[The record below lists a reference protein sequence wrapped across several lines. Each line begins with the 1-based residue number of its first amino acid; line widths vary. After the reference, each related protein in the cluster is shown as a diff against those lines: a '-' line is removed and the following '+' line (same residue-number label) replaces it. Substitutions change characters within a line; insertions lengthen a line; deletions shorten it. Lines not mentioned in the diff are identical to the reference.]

1 MPVRLLVLRPAGDLA
16 ALHHGERSAAIDQAF
31 DKLTLSIRILVP
43 VFHIVCVGRQLRL
56 QKQFPAA
63 LHLHKARPVQV
74 CVVRD
79 GHTAPERQLRAGRY
93 DKLPRFERL
102 PDDAAAGRMGDEDN
116 LRRGRHGYGAVRFDG
131 GRQFQNNC
139 AARFHG
145 GLQRRPVRNGDG
157 VSFRAMGKAGNAHC
171 QEQRHTEKYDC
182 RSFSHFVSPIS
193 SPFPIHSFLDGT
205 KKTSARMRAGRMLS
219 HRISRDGARC
229 PSSSL

>member
-1 MPVRLLVLRPAGDLA
+1 MVSVPLQSIRLLINSPF
-16 ALHHGERSAAIDQAF
+16 RSVF
-31 DKLTLSIRILVP
+31 WFPYSTLSASAVNCASRSSSPPL
-43 VFHIVCVGRQLRL
+43 CTCTKL
-56 QKQFPAA
+56 
-63 LHLHKARPVQV
+63 
-74 CVVRD
+74 
-79 GHTAPERQLRAGRY
+79 APFRFVSCAMVI
-93 DKLPRFERL
+93 LPRSVSFAPADTINSPVLSDCRMMRL